1 MVLASVAPEGRTAIP
16 RGRTSLRRT
25 PVAPDISRPDLLA
38 LDPAGSPLPGDRH
51 ANARPDDIDELRV
64 KKEGSEGFPS
74 LPSHHPAQGTNFN
87 RWFLERQFAACG
99 GHRGW
104 APWTLFA
111 KALSFRASGASG
123 LSPSRSF
130 SSSRHSWQQAAGLDR
145 PDAASGRTVTAIFS
159 AERRTVAPVRP
170 RSGSMAVP
178 VAQHHCGA
186 AARPPPARAGKLA
199 FVAISAA

>member
-1 MVLASVAPEGRTAIP
+1 MVGAQGRALGGAARWASRAAFKLPEGTGQMVLASVAPEGRTAIP

-87 RWFLERQFAACG
+87 RWFLKRQFAACG

-104 APWTLFA
+104 ARHGRCSRRRCPSA
-111 KALSFRASGASG
+111 PRAHPVCH
-123 LSPSRSF
+123 LHDPSR
-130 SSSRHSWQQAAGLDR
+130 RRGPPGNRLPDLTGPMRRAVGL
-145 PDAASGRTVTAIFS
+145 
-159 AERRTVAPVRP
+159 
-170 RSGSMAVP
+170 
-178 VAQHHCGA
+178 
-186 AARPPPARAGKLA
+186 
-199 FVAISAA
+199 